1 MADTKLSALTELAVQ
16 PADTD
21 EVYVND
27 GGVSKRMTW
36 LTART
41 SLQLVTP
48 HLGTPTA
55 GVITACTGSPTLA
68 ITNMTGTG
76 TNLTFVNPALGTPAS
91 GVATNLTGAPAF
103 AITNM
108 TGTGTNLTFVNPVLG
123 TPASGVLTNCTG
135 APTFTLAKRSVAAGV
150 TAAVGSAQG
159 DGPITTDIV
168 QISTCANAG
177 DAVTL
182 PAAAAGLE
190 VTIVN
195 NGAQACDVFPASGD
209 NLGAGANTAASLAS
223 GANITYVA
231 YDGTNWFAA
240 V

>member
-1 MADTKLSALTELAVQ
+1 MADSKVSALTELAVQ

-21 EVYVND
+21 EFYIND
-27 GGVSKRMTW
+27 GGVSKRITS
-36 LTART
+36 LTMRT
-41 SLQLVTP
+41 SIVLVTP
-48 HLGTPTA
+48 ALGTPSS
-55 GVITACTGSPTLA
+55 GVITACTGAPTLA

-91 GVATNLTGAPAF
+91 GVATNL
-103 AITNM
+103 
-108 TGTGTNLTFVNPVLG
+108 
-123 TPASGVLTNCTG
+123 TG

-182 PAAAAGLE
+182 PSAAAGLQI
-190 VTIVN
+190 TIVN
-195 NGAQACDVFPASGD
+195 KGAQACDVFPASGD
-209 NLGAGANTAASLAS
+209 NLGAGANTAASLAAT
-223 GANITYVA
+223 ANITYIA
-231 YDGTNWFAA
+231 YDATNWFAKT
-240 V
+240 